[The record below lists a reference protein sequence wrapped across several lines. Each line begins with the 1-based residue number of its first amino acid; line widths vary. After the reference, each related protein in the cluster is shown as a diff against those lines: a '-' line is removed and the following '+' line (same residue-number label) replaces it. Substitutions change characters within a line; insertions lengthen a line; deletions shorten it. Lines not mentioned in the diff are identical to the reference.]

1 MFLTSLTVLK
11 TSQKMITQKSN
22 KKYRKV
28 VGIRK
33 WSTTHKERIYNK
45 FFFNVVIGDGSYR
58 ILHVTPCVWTAG
70 LFDSSCTCV
79 QSRVLLYKD
88 IGTVFQELK
97 GSTQYPH
104 KEIYR
109 SNYYFILLPSSS
121 SYFLV
126 VRPSAVRPLVSI
138 SLPPFPPSLL
148 VAHFLFSPYVVTSTP
163 ALTCTKHMHEPNAKG
178 NFRVSRTDRRLF
190 LFFPYRE
197 IDDDVEAK
205 KKKKERKKERTY
217 GFLGLQCA
225 LKTSSPVT

>member
-1 MFLTSLTVLK
+1 MDSKQLDTEKRRRSHFFRPNGFIDLKMSIFVLQNSKSFPMFLTSLTVLK

-97 GSTQYPH
+97 GST
-104 KEIYR
+104 
-109 SNYYFILLPSSS
+109 
-121 SYFLV
+121 
-126 VRPSAVRPLVSI
+126 
-138 SLPPFPPSLL
+138 
-148 VAHFLFSPYVVTSTP
+148 
-163 ALTCTKHMHEPNAKG
+163 
-178 NFRVSRTDRRLF
+178 
-190 LFFPYRE
+190 
-197 IDDDVEAK
+197 
-205 KKKKERKKERTY
+205 
-217 GFLGLQCA
+217 
-225 LKTSSPVT
+225 